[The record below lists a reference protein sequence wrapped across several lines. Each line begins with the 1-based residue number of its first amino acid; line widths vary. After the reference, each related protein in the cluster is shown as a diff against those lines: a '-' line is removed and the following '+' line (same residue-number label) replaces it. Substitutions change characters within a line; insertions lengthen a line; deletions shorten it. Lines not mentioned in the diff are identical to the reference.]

1 MPPLQTQNHMQG
13 QHPFSPPAYQQS
25 PGAMSPTGGIPP
37 AKRQR
42 LSPQPGS
49 PAYSPFS
56 ASPYQTPTYTTP
68 YATSPTA
75 NQYLHPQSPS
85 TMQSSHSFNQP
96 QPYQH
101 PQPNA
106 MDPRPYPQG
115 SMPPPKVP
123 FSKMQDTG
131 ELEKANAKDLD
142 VNNISDVLT
151 GSGIDIRAEEEAML
165 HTVGSRN
172 YGTSFNSQGTGS
184 TLSPHGSF
192 NQWGQQ
198 TGHGAYQGTGSVS
211 QPVTQEQLEG
221 ELMQKHQRAARAA
234 NESST
239 LHLADPFLYAAALR
253 QRIAKRAYEHG
264 ISVNL
269 EGLFDKIPEHSPSNV
284 GRTTMTGSDG
294 GSIVGLQATSLL
306 NQNAPLV
313 ELLSYISLAAQE
325 RMRTVVEDAFA
336 LAQGRRN
343 TADGT
348 VHPNLADIA
357 AADGAYTTKTVVSP
371 NLSKT
376 AWEAAPDSAVSPT
389 TVTAQKRECCGMH
402 VLMICKFTWKQSFQ
416 APHVCLLRHPRR
428 RLPLNLRSRSLRTTW
443 LKG

>member
-1 MPPLQTQNHMQG
+1 MQ
-13 QHPFSPPAYQQS
+13 P
-25 PGAMSPTGGIPP
+25 
-37 AKRQR
+37 
-42 LSPQPGS
+42 
-49 PAYSPFS
+49 
-56 ASPYQTPTYTTP
+56 
-68 YATSPTA
+68 
-75 NQYLHPQSPS
+75 
-85 TMQSSHSFNQP
+85 SHSFNQP

-106 MDPRPYPQG
+106 MDPRPHPQG

-172 YGTSFNSQGTGS
+172 FGASFNSQATGS

-211 QPVTQEQLEG
+211 QPVTQEQLEE

-284 GRTTMTGSDG
+284 SRTTVTGSNG
-294 GSIVGLQATSLL
+294 ESIVGLQATSLL

-348 VHPNLADIA
+348 VHPNLLDIV
-357 AADGAYTTKTVVSP
+357 AADGAVTTKSVVSP
-371 NLSKT
+371 NMSKT
-376 AWEAAPDSAVSPT
+376 TWEAAPDSAVSPM
-389 TVTAQKRECCGMH
+389 TVTAQKRKYCDTQVSMTWI
-402 VLMICKFTWKQSFQ
+402 LMLEQCPPT
-416 APHVCLLRHPRR
+416 PRDCPLRLPRR
-428 RLPLNLRSRSLRTTW
+428 HLLPDLLYRSMRTMW
-443 LKG
+443 PKA